1 MIMIAA
7 VILMMIPTYIYRKTK
22 YGNKMY
28 GYLHS
33 ALHKLV
39 DIAILYF
46 TLSFL
51 FDFNYFEDKP
61 LRYVSISLCILCNLG
76 LLLYE
81 LYRYYDIAR
90 YPYL

>member
-1 MIMIAA
+1 MLFTTLNNNPALNETNFRRTGWTGYFLFDAYPQVIMIAI
-7 VILMMIPTYIYRKTK
+7 VIVLLIPTYIYRKTK

-51 FDFNYFEDKP
+51 FDFNYF
-61 LRYVSISLCILCNLG
+61 
-76 LLLYE
+76 
-81 LYRYYDIAR
+81 
-90 YPYL
+90 